1 MELEGQNLAY
11 VLRKGKSLNP
21 TVTLN
26 SLNNSE
32 DVPQIK
38 DAWSKLVTQADV
50 FVVPKNFVGV
60 NEAKVG
66 S

>member
-1 MELEGQNLAY
+1 M
-11 VLRKGKSLNP
+11 SL
-21 TVTLN
+21 TVILN

-32 DVPQIK
+32 EVPQIK

-60 NEAKVG
+60 NEARVG
-66 S
+66 SYEPISTLFGDRQ